1 MIRWAGWIMVL
12 YGAAH
17 TLGALTVEGAARHAG
32 AWFSGKLWGEDLAAM
47 SPAGSAYWLSLASF
61 GPPLILIGSM
71 VLWLN
76 RRGIAPPPF
85 IAWTLGIL
93 TVVDAVI
100 MILTPWPILLLAN
113 VLLLTGI
120 HRARHREHPVPGS
133 AT

>member
-1 MIRWAGWIMVL
+1 MIKWAGWIMVL

-32 AWFSGKLWGEDLAAM
+32 AWFSGQLWGEDLAAM
-47 SPAGSAYWLSLASF
+47 SPANSAYWLSLASF
-61 GPPLILIGSM
+61 GPPLILIGLM
-71 VLWLN
+71 VVWLN

-100 MILTPWPILLLAN
+100 MVLTPWPILLLAN
-113 VLLLTGI
+113 VLLLAGAR
-120 HRARHREHPVPGS
+120 RARRRENPVPGPV
-133 AT
+133 A